1 VSAAPRVRVRGLRK
15 AFGGLEVLRGID
27 LDVPAGQVVGII
39 GPSGSGKSTLLRV
52 LMTLE
57 HPDAGRVEIDGESLF
72 TMSRGSGEAPADAAH
87 LRRMRRSLGMV
98 FQHFNLF
105 PHMTALANVMEAPLH
120 VLGRSRDEARD
131 EARRY
136 LERVGLDDKLE
147 AYPAELSGGQKQRVA
162 IARALALHPAIMLFD
177 EITSARDPELV
188 GGILALLQELAAS
201 GEMTMLIVTHEM
213 GFARNSADRILFF
226 DQGVIVEDAPPE
238 RIFTAPAET
247 RTREFLRSLLEG

>member
-1 VSAAPRVRVRGLRK
+1 
-15 AFGGLEVLRGID
+15 
-27 LDVPAGQVVGII
+27 
-39 GPSGSGKSTLLRV
+39 
-52 LMTLE
+52 
-57 HPDAGRVEIDGESLF
+57 
-72 TMSRGSGEAPADAAH
+72 
-87 LRRMRRSLGMV
+87 
-98 FQHFNLF
+98 
-105 PHMTALANVMEAPLH
+105 

-177 EITSARDPELV
+177 EITSALDPELV